1 MNWLRHLRE
10 FRHNAHT
17 ESPTFDREESKQ
29 ERLRYR
35 WERARLERR
44 IAIVEAQVRARG
56 GRRAT

>member
-1 MNWLRHLRE
+1 MNWLRQIRLL
-10 FRHNAHT
+10 RHNAHR
-17 ESPTFDREESKQ
+17 EVPTFDREESTQ

-56 GRRAT
+56 GRAS